1 MSPTSDHCKESLVCF
16 LLYQC
21 WALIRPLPE
30 YPDFALYYKEPES
43 LVWGQVWGQV
53 SSCSPEGRHRWSG
66 CWGSPNHKS
75 GFGPGQPLGWSAKW
89 AMGETLPCLQLLG
102 WLTQTCLMQLVFH
115 LFWPQGQLSHLPQ
128 ALMGR
133 REEGNSSVPML
144 SEDKLVTETVLPW
157 L

>member
-1 MSPTSDHCKESLVCF
+1 MLNRLFCVSFTSCILIPLISTYICIYPPYLHLTPSKTKCRRKKRKKLKRKMSSWNLKCDTAVTPQTCFSMSPTSDHCKESLVCF

-75 GFGPGQPLGWSAKW
+75 GFGPGQPLGWSAK
-89 AMGETLPCLQLLG
+89 
-102 WLTQTCLMQLVFH
+102 
-115 LFWPQGQLSHLPQ
+115 
-128 ALMGR
+128 
-133 REEGNSSVPML
+133 
-144 SEDKLVTETVLPW
+144 
-157 L
+157 